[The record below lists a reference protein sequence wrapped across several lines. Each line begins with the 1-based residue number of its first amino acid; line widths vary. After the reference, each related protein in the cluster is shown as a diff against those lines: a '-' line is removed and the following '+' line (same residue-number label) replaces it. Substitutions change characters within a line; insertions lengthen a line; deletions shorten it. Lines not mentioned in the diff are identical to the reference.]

1 MYDSISAQLNH
12 LHHEDLLR
20 EAEQA
25 RLVSQVRRDRKPRG
39 DRHRERAAA
48 PAAERH
54 RPACLTA
61 RSAE

>member
-25 RLVSQVRRDRKPRG
+25 RLVSEVRRNRKPWRG
-39 DRHRERAAA
+39 RLREHAAA
-48 PAAERH
+48 RPPRVTV
-54 RPACLTA
+54 RPA
-61 RSAE
+61 

>member
-48 PAAERH
+48 RRPSVTV
-54 RPACLTA
+54 RPA
-61 RSAE
+61 

>member
-25 RLVSQVRRDRKPRG
+25 RLVSEVRRNRKPWRG
-39 DRHRERAAA
+39 RLREHAAA
-48 PAAERH
+48 RPPSVTA
-54 RPACLTA
+54 RPA
-61 RSAE
+61 